1 MYKLYVLKSI
11 ICSKSY
17 VGITDDIDRRLREH
31 NSGKH
36 LYTKRYMPWELIY
49 TEELASIDEA
59 RKREKYYKST
69 TGRRALKKLFN
80 RI

>member
-1 MYKLYVLKSI
+1 MI
-11 ICSKSY
+11 DPKSY

-69 TGRRALKKLFN
+69 TGRRALKKLFG

>member
-1 MYKLYVLKSI
+1 M

-49 TEELASIDEA
+49 SEELASIDEA

>member
-1 MYKLYVLKSI
+1 MND
-11 ICSKSY
+11 SKSY
-17 VGITDDIDRRLREH
+17 VGITDDVYRRLREH

-36 LYTKRYMPWELIY
+36 SYTKRYMPWDLIY
-49 TEELASIDEA
+49 TEELTSIEEA

-69 TGRRALKKLFN
+69 TGRRALKRLFN

>member
-1 MYKLYVLKSI
+1 MI
-11 ICSKSY
+11 DSKSY
-17 VGITDDIDRRLREH
+17 VGVTDDIDRRLREH

-36 LYTKRYMPWELIY
+36 LYTKRYMPWKLIY
-49 TEELASIDEA
+49 SEELASIDEA